1 MNFQKVGTLRFSPR
15 LVLFAKPGAA
25 TRPAG
30 AAPNSSKEDY
40 STRLSSLSRCNL
52 RAALSQVQNASS
64 HSSRSVIS

>member
-30 AAPNSSKEDY
+30 AAPEQFEG
-40 STRLSSLSRCNL
+40 RLQHSVEQPFSL
-52 RAALSQVQNASS
+52 
-64 HSSRSVIS
+64 